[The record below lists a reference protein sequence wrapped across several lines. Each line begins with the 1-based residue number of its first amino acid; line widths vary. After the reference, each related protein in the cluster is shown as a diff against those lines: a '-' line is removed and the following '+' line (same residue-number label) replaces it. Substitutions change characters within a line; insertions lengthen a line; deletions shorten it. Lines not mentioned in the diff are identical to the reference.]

1 MAYKSKIHYNPLL
14 SVKENAAN
22 NNVTVAAI
30 RSYIRANGIDRK
42 LDNAIIIKRR
52 INEVIEENQN
62 ISLRQLSSQLGYSVN
77 TIRKYMSQDVCVST
91 NDKIKISTF
100 DTSKR
105 NVIIKSVSDSQDEI
119 LFNILRLYVGK
130 NSFDCD
136 MTYSIGVFYHNI
148 PQPTMKY
155 DKYPQFED
163 VLPLEQAYSI
173 EDSALHSIIIDLPFI
188 VKNSE
193 KDAQTSMIARRFNCF
208 YSVNELYKTNVDML
222 NLAYCKLQKG
232 GYLVMKT
239 MDFVY
244 GTKQYWISNFVQNK
258 AAEIGFI
265 LEDTFILISKH
276 KVLSAKVG
284 EQRHARKFHSY
295 FFVFSKK

>member
-1 MAYKSKIHYNPLL
+1 MPYKSKINYIPIL
-14 SVKENAAN
+14 SVQENAVN

-30 RSYIRANGIDRK
+30 RSYIRTNGIDRK

-52 INEVIEENQN
+52 IDEVVKTSPN
-62 ISLRQLSSQLGYSVN
+62 ISLRQLSAQLGYSVN
-77 TIRKYMSQDVCVST
+77 TIRKYLFQDVSVST
-91 NDKIKISTF
+91 NDKIKIS
-100 DTSKR
+100 
-105 NVIIKSVSDSQDEI
+105 N
-119 LFNILRLYVGK
+119 
-130 NSFDCD
+130 
-136 MTYSIGVFYHNI
+136 SIGVFYRNI

-163 VLPLEQAYSI
+163 VLPLEQAYAI
-173 EDSALHSIIIDLPFI
+173 ENGALHSIIIDLPFT

-208 YSVNELYKTNVDML
+208 YSVDELYKTNVEML

-232 GYLVMKT
+232 GYLIMKT

-244 GTKQYWISNFVQNK
+244 GTKQYWVSNFVQDK
-258 AAEIGFI
+258 AAATGFV
-265 LEDTFILISKH
+265 LEDTFILVSKH
-276 KVLSAKVG
+276 KILSAKIG

-295 FFVFSKK
+295 FFVFKK

>member
-1 MAYKSKIHYNPLL
+1 MPYKSKINYNPIL
-14 SVKENAAN
+14 SVQENAAN

-30 RSYIRANGIDRK
+30 RSYIRTNGINRK

-52 INEVIEENQN
+52 IDKVVKTNPN
-62 ISLRQLSSQLGYSVN
+62 ISLRQLSAQLGYSVN
-77 TIRKYMSQDVCVST
+77 TIRKYLLQDVSVST

-100 DTSKR
+100 DTSKW
-105 NVIIKSVSDSQDEI
+105 NVIIKSVSDTQDEI
-119 LFNILRLYVGK
+119 LFNILRLYVGR
-130 NSFDCD
+130 SCFDCD
-136 MTYSIGVFYHNI
+136 MTYSIGVFYRNI

-163 VLPLEQAYSI
+163 VLPLEQAYAI
-173 EDSALHSIIIDLPFI
+173 ENGALHSIIIDLPFT

-208 YSVNELYKTNVDML
+208 YSVDELYKTNVEML

-232 GYLVMKT
+232 GYLIMKT

-244 GTKQYWISNFVQNK
+244 GAKQYWISNFVQDK
-258 AAEIGFI
+258 AAETGFI
-265 LEDTFILISKH
+265 LEDTFILVSKH
-276 KVLSAKVG
+276 KILSAKIG

-295 FFVFSKK
+295 FFVFKK